1 MEGTIMDLLRTLYL
15 WMDAALIFFFRI
27 GDIPILGYYLG
38 CAVVGLV
45 CVILGQITTAV
56 AFRWNRRFIDS
67 DNHQMTHMHNLSI
80 KALLAK
86 DKAAYKNC
94 NKAANDA
101 FGKVF
106 FSQIALAVSG
116 LWPLPF
122 AVGWLQHRFLNVEF
136 ELPFALPYI
145 GDHVGFM
152 FTFLPIYILV
162 YILFGKIK
170 RRLPF
175 FRTMAKILDQYD
187 HDESGEQ
194 MIRISDLAASSTAN
208 RSTPSL

>member
-1 MEGTIMDLLRTLYL
+1 MDLLRPLYL

-38 CAVVGLV
+38 CTVVGLI
-45 CVILGQITTAV
+45 CVVLGQATTAV
-56 AFRWNRRFIDS
+56 AFRLNRRFIDS
-67 DNHQMTHMHNLSI
+67 DNHQMTHMHNLSM

-86 DKAAYKNC
+86 DKAAYKSC
-94 NKAANDA
+94 NKVANDA

-122 AVGWLQHRFLNVEF
+122 AVGWLQSRFLHVEF
-136 ELPFALPYI
+136 ELPFVVPYI

-170 RRLPF
+170 RKLPF
-175 FRTMAKILDQYD
+175 FGNVAKMLDQYD
-187 HDESGEQ
+187 QDEAGEK
-194 MIRISDLAASSTAN
+194 MIRISDLAASSVEN